1 MAVSGRPLGAIWA
14 GYLFAPN
21 IKTATWQN
29 GWGAQRFDRDQQRSY
44 GASDNLI
51 MDWQPRYLFAG
62 YFFARRAG
70 LWPWT
75 GVIMVTVGAARV
87 SIATAPGG

>member
-21 IKTATWQN
+21 IKAATWQN
-29 GWGAQRFDRDQQRSY
+29 GRGAQRFDRDLRHSY

-51 MDWQPRYLFAG
+51 MDWQPRYLFADSLHVTPDFG
-62 YFFARRAG
+62 HGRA
-70 LWPWT
+70 
-75 GVIMVTVGAARV
+75 
-87 SIATAPGG
+87 